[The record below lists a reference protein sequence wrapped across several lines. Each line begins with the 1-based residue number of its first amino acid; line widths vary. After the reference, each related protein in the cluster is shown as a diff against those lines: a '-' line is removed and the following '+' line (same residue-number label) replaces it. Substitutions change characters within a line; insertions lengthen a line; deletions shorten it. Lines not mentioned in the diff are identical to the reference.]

1 MIGQREI
8 NIKMND
14 VASFTKE
21 QLKAIIE
28 RIETLEE
35 EKKEVSD
42 VIKDVYAESKANGFD
57 VKTLRTIIKLRKLD
71 TGERKEQEAILDIY
85 MSALGMSLSDD

>member
-85 MSALGMSLSDD
+85 MSAL